1 MIELEKLGI
10 PTVSITSHGYEA
22 DFETSSKVFGFPAL
36 PYVVIPY
43 TLTSRTE
50 PQASGDAD
58 DVFGRLVETMTA
70 PPPERELA
78 RNGKLREADKE
89 AFSGTDRFDAWES
102 FNYQYLDRGW
112 GDGFPLIP
120 PTPDRVQAF
129 LKGVSEVW
137 SPLDVVGKPFP
148 PGEGMATV
156 EKLAINCV
164 MAGCEPQHLPV
175 LIAAVEAMTETPVSR
190 YPIRVILQSHAPFV
204 PLMLING
211 PVAKRLGVNSGMA
224 ALGPGKQSRV
234 NTVLG
239 RALRLIIMNV
249 AHCYPEELDLDT
261 IGTPA
266 KYSFCVAENEDEN
279 PWGEPFHVER
289 GFKKEDSVVTVF
301 GVGGMSHYSAYT
313 GEVDKILLGLASK
326 STGGFGAGGLG
337 IPSRTESDGGGSQL
351 MMLCPDH
358 ARSLADGG
366 QTKQS
371 IRDYIVN
378 NSPATPLK
386 VLLAN
391 LNTGWESL
399 PADVQQRISQMDPET
414 MIQGVRDPS
423 TIQFTVV
430 GGPSAGSDLI
440 QCIGT
445 SITRPINI

>member
-70 PPPERELA
+70 PPPQRELA

-120 PTPDRVQAF
+120 PTPDRVEAF
-129 LKGVSEVW
+129 LKAVSEVW
-137 SPLDVVGKPFP
+137 SPLDVIGKPFP

-175 LIAAVEAMTETPVSR
+175 LIAAVEALTETPVNR
-190 YPIRVILQSHAPFV
+190 FAIRVLLPGRQSE
-204 PLMLING
+204 
-211 PVAKRLGVNSGMA
+211 
-224 ALGPGKQSRV
+224 V
-234 NTVLG
+234 NTIIG

-249 AHCYPEELDLDT
+249 AHCYPQEL
-261 IGTPA
+261 P
-266 KYSFCVAENEDEN
+266 
-279 PWGEPFHVER
+279 
-289 GFKKEDSVVTVF
+289 
-301 GVGGMSHYSAYT
+301 
-313 GEVDKILLGLASK
+313 
-326 STGGFGAGGLG
+326 
-337 IPSRTESDGGGSQL
+337 
-351 MMLCPDH
+351 
-358 ARSLADGG
+358 
-366 QTKQS
+366 
-371 IRDYIVN
+371 
-378 NSPATPLK
+378 
-386 VLLAN
+386 
-391 LNTGWESL
+391 
-399 PADVQQRISQMDPET
+399 
-414 MIQGVRDPS
+414 
-423 TIQFTVV
+423 
-430 GGPSAGSDLI
+430 
-440 QCIGT
+440 
-445 SITRPINI
+445 